1 MDRALTEI
9 CEAAQKQGSRVWF
22 DAEQTGLQ
30 PGVDKWALE
39 IMRRWNR
46 DGQALVYNTIQAYL
60 KASSENA
67 DRHIALAAEQGWT
80 VAIKLVRGAYIE
92 HEPRHMI
99 HDTKADT
106 DACYDAIA
114 DRLLSQRLPAGA
126 EAEGLTF
133 PPAAL
138 FLATHNAPSTQKAC
152 ETHHDRL
159 KAGEPTCTLECG
171 QLVGMADELG
181 CELIENYERGVA
193 EGAVAKAS
201 VPKAF
206 KYLTWGTVGE
216 CVGYLHRRAIENSGA
231 VEASRHMVAALRTE
245 LRRRVFG

>member
-9 CEAAQKQGSRVWF
+9 CSAAQAKGSRVWF
-22 DAEQTGLQ
+22 DAEQTSLQ
-30 PGVDKWALE
+30 PGVDEWALE
-39 IMRRWNR
+39 VMRKWNR

-60 KASSENA
+60 KDSSANA
-67 DRHIALAAEQGWT
+67 DRHITLAAQQGWT

-92 HEPRHMI
+92 HEPRHLI

-114 DRLLSQRLPAGA
+114 DRLLRQKLPAGA
-126 EAEGLTF
+126 AEQGLKF
-133 PPAAL
+133 PHAAL
-138 FLATHNAPSTQKAC
+138 FLATHNAPSTQVAC
-152 ETHHDRL
+152 ETHRERL
-159 KAGEPTCTLECG
+159 LAGEPTCTLECG

-181 CELIENYERGVA
+181 CELIDNYEQGVKQA
-193 EGAVAKAS
+193 AVATSS

-216 CVGYLHRRAIENSGA
+216 CMGYLHRRAIENSGA
-231 VEASRHMVAALRTE
+231 VEASKHMVTSLRAE
-245 LRRRVFG
+245 LRRRIFG